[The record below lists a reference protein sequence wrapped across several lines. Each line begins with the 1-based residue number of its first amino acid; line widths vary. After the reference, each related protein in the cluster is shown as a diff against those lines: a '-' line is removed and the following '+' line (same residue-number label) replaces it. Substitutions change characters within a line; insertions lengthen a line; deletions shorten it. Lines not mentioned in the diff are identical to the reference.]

1 MFARFLFT
9 AILMS
14 VVSASAAYAD
24 VLVLVSHE
32 VKDFDAWKKGFDGDK
47 AVRKKAGFKELFIAR
62 DTAKPNLIHLG
73 FTAASAEKAKA
84 FIENPKLKE
93 TMEKCGVISA
103 PEIKIGTLEK
113 K

>member
-1 MFARFLFT
+1 MFARFLVT
-9 AILMS
+9 AVLLS

-47 AVRKKAGFKELFIAR
+47 AMRKKGGFKDLFVAR
-62 DTAKPNLIHLG
+62 DTAKPNLVHLG
-73 FTAASAEKAKA
+73 FISPSAEKAKA

-103 PEIKIGTLEK
+103 PDIKIANLEK